1 MAKRQNFIV
10 GSTNTNT
17 EAQTV
22 TQLNEAWNRY
32 DVLYSGKLDGVFN
45 AVSDYSNDSSNEI
58 ANAILSITGSQPTG
72 QSQTELAGALNQMRQ
87 DIETSSLTFK
97 GYIATSAPSSSTY
110 VLIEGNLWIN
120 SATLPTSFP
129 VAASNIKIWDG
140 SAWVSQSN
148 AYTAADFDFWRN
160 VNDNEGYYWFGG
172 QWVVMST
179 DMSTTYFTLN
189 QTSGKWEIKS
199 SVNLPGQPTAATPTD
214 QSPNTQIATKQYV
227 DEAIGGSGTG
237 RNVGDIFFTT
247 RKDTELNGA
256 VECNG
261 GTYNTGDFAQAQAIG
276 ALLEAGKVPYVTL
289 SQYTTL
295 LSTNGSVGV
304 FGWDG
309 TGTTTFRVPS
319 LTDIFLETGT
329 AAQIGDYL
337 APALPNITGQFSATR
352 GAAESGAFTSGGQ
365 KDLGQPWDGRGLGSS
380 YVNFNASDS
389 SAVYQN
395 DATVQPNAVRY
406 RAMVQLAISASD
418 QALATCTSVMSQVA
432 SNTSAINGADYVV
445 ASQLP
450 TALNNYTW
458 YRKYKSGWVEQ
469 GGVTSTD
476 GTQTLPVEMADTNY
490 TALRTNENGRA
501 GTAANEL
508 YTSITQKATTSIYLS
523 LDANIAPVSWEVKGV
538 AASNA

>member
-17 EAQTV
+17 ETQTV
-22 TQLNEAWNRY
+22 TQLNEAWDRY

-58 ANAILSITGSQPTG
+58 ANAILAITGSQPTG

-110 VLIEGNLWIN
+110 GLVEGNLWIN
-120 SATLPTSFP
+120 SATLPASFP
-129 VAASNIKIWDG
+129 VAASNIKVWDG
-140 SAWVSQSN
+140 SAWVSQSD

-261 GTYNTGDFAQAQAIG
+261 GTYNTGDFTQAQAIG
-276 ALLEAGKVPYVTL
+276 ALLEAGKIPYVSL
-289 SQYTTL
+289 SQYATL

-309 TGTTTFRVPS
+309 TGTTAFRVPS
-319 LTDIFLETGT
+319 LTDIFIETGT

-337 APALPNITGQFSATR
+337 APGVPNITAQFSAKT
-352 GAAESGAFTSGGQ
+352 TSGNAQGAIRVASSWASR
-365 KDLGQPWDGRGLGSS
+365 GWDGGDNESAFEFDASTVSS
-380 YVNFNASDS
+380 
-389 SAVYQN
+389 VYKN
-395 DATVQPNAVRY
+395 DVSTVQPNAVRY

-445 ASQLP
+445 ESQFP
-450 TALNNYTW
+450 TAENNYTW

-469 GGVTSTD
+469 GGETTGGASSV
-476 GTQTLPVEMADTNY
+476 TLPIEMADDHY
-490 TALRTNENGRA
+490 TIIRTQIGSQQQSYYPAWVA
-501 GTAANEL
+501 GFDTRTTTGFTFTSAAQN
-508 YTSITQKATTSIYLS
+508 
-523 LDANIAPVSWEVKGV
+523 NIWQVSGMS
-538 AASNA
+538 ASNA